1 VAEIGLVLA
10 LFLAI
15 ALFATVARKIGI
27 PYPILMV
34 LGGLGVGLAADTL
47 GLAAPRLDPDLVFLL
62 FLPPILFAAAFFT
75 SIRDFKASL
84 RPITLLAVG
93 LVVITTI
100 AVAVVAQA
108 VVPGLGW
115 PGAFVLGAIVS
126 PPDAVATTAIMRR
139 LGVPRR
145 IVTILEGESLVN
157 DATAL
162 VLYRVAVAAVAS
174 GSFSVLELGL
184 DFAIAAVGGIVVGL
198 VVIAVAIPLFRW
210 LDDPPVEVTISFL
223 VPAGAYLAAE
233 LLHVSGVLAT
243 VAAGLVLGRQAS
255 RLMSSDT
262 RVLGTSVWSM
272 VIFLINGLAFTLI
285 GLQVPSILDALAG
298 RPVGELVISAVAV
311 SLTVIVVRILWVYP
325 ATYLPRWLSASLQAR
340 DPAPPRRVP
349 FVVGWAGLRGIV
361 SLAAAL
367 SLPFALGDGRP
378 FPEREL
384 ILFLT
389 LAVILATLV
398 GQGLTLPLVLRLVGL
413 STDTGGD
420 REERV
425 ARATAA
431 EAAVRRIDELA
442 VEWPGHVPLIDNL
455 RSMYEHRIEHLPT
468 GGDGEPEAEL
478 DQELVEH
485 KLIRRAVIDAERDAI
500 LGLRD
505 EGTISDEA
513 MRRVERDLDLE
524 ELRMEA

>member
-10 LFLAI
+10 LLLAI
-15 ALFATVARKIGI
+15 ALFATVARKAGI

-34 LGGLGVGLAADTL
+34 LGGLILGFVANIL
-47 GLAAPRLDPDLVFLL
+47 GLPAPRLDPDLVFLL

-93 LVVITTI
+93 LVVMTTI
-100 AVAVVAQA
+100 AVAFVAQA
-108 VVPGLGW
+108 AVPGLGW
-115 PGAFVLGAIVS
+115 TGAFVLGAIVS

-145 IVTILEGESLVN
+145 LVTILEGESLVN

-162 VLYRVAVAAVAS
+162 VLYRVAVATVAS
-174 GSFSVLELGL
+174 GTFSLL
-184 DFAIAAVGGIVVGL
+184 DVGRDFVIVGIAGIAVGL
-198 VVIAVAIPLFRW
+198 VVIAIAIPLLRW
-210 LDDPPVEVTISFL
+210 LHDPPVEVTITFL
-223 VPAGAYLAAE
+223 IPVAAYLGAE

-243 VAAGLVLGRQAS
+243 VTAGLVLGRQAP
-255 RLMSSDT
+255 RLLSSDT
-262 RVLGTSVWSM
+262 RVLGTAVWSM

-298 RPVGELVISAVAV
+298 RSVGELVTAAVAV

-325 ATYLPRWLSASLQAR
+325 ATYLPRWLSASLRAR

-349 FVVGWAGLRGIV
+349 IVIGWAGLRGIV

-367 SLPFALGDGRP
+367 ALPLSLGGNP

-398 GQGLTLPLVLRLVGL
+398 GQGLTLPLVIRLVGL
-413 STDTGGD
+413 SADSGSA

-431 EAAVRRIDELA
+431 EAAVQRIGELA
-442 VEWPGHVPLIDNL
+442 EEWPDHLPLIDNL

-468 GGDGEPEAEL
+468 GGDGQSESEL

-485 KLIRRAVIDAERDAI
+485 KLIRRAVIEAERDAI

-505 EGTISDEA
+505 DGTISDDA